1 MKTKNTVA
9 EARRSAKKQQ
19 EFLQKVYEYEKS
31 HGRNIVRYDHGDFV
45 WCNELRTFRVCF
57 GLTQTQLANIVGV
70 SKNTISLYE
79 QSKQIPSLQIG
90 LRIGQLFRVTPR
102 FLFWEE

>member
-1 MKTKNTVA
+1 MK
-9 EARRSAKKQQ
+9 SDL
-19 EFLQKVYEYEKS
+19 LQKVYEYEQI

-45 WCNELRTFRVCF
+45 WCNELRIFRICY

-79 QSKQIPSLQIG
+79 QGKQIPSLIIG
-90 LRIGQLFRVTPR
+90 LRIGRLFRVTPR